1 MTVGKIIV
9 FTLLGIVAAWFVERF
24 GNADQD

>member
-1 MTVGKIIV
+1 MTAGKILV
-9 FTLLGIVAAWFVERF
+9 FVVGAVIAAWFVERF